1 MPYSLESRL
10 GTVAPPRAPTAAAV
24 AEVEVRRCQAAV
36 VAGAASPE
44 SAPASW
50 GRHWAGWDPAE
61 VAVPLAH
68 SRHLCPVGP
77 VVRAGA
83 ALPGLRYRRRVHHCY
98 YRPLPVVRAEAGQ
111 AAG

>member
-1 MPYSLESRL
+1 M
-10 GTVAPPRAPTAAAV
+10 AA
-24 AEVEVRRCQAAV
+24 EEEEVRRCRVVV

-68 SRHLCPVGP
+68 SRHLCPVDP
-77 VVRAGA
+77 VVRAEA
-83 ALPGLRYRRRVHHCY
+83 ALPGSRYRRRVHHCY
-98 YRPLPVVRAEAGQ
+98 CRPLPVVRAGAG
-111 AAG
+111 